1 MKHAS
6 FRWLL
11 HRPICNPLVLPVY
24 GVDPNNLELV
34 ACEMGMRNSVIG
46 IETWGIR
53 EGEQKRRSSS
63 SEEMIFFF
71 RRRRDQ
77 KLDWSVHVSK
87 KAPRMLP
94 PTIILSNIM
103 PNSWKAWMD
112 MNHAYQLVQ
121 AESAS
126 CRGRASE
133 CNPWASDPHL
143 ASTAPSSGLCSR
155 RSREFSPCLL
165 ADRWMLYLPTLT
177 RDKNLHPTALSWFTT
192 LHNHRLR
199 NSSSPTHKH

>member
-1 MKHAS
+1 MIATPTHLQPPSPPCVWGWSKQPRIGSMWNGHEE
-6 FRWLL
+6 L
-11 HRPICNPLVLPVY
+11 CNW
-24 GVDPNNLELV
+24 NRNL
-34 ACEMGMRNSVIG
+34 RH
-46 IETWGIR
+46 
-53 EGEQKRRSSS
+53 KRRRA
-63 SEEMIFFF
+63 EEMIFFF

-77 KLDWSVHVSK
+77 KLDWLVHVSK
-87 KAPRMLP
+87 KAPGMLP